1 MNRLAFTMLV
11 ASTFIAFS
19 FSAVAEPRHGLAMH
33 GETKYGPDFKHF
45 DYVNP
50 NAPKG
55 GDVKLATTGS
65 FDSFNGFIIKGEAA
79 AGIGG
84 IYDTLLVSSADE
96 AFTEYGL
103 LAETVETPQDRSWV
117 QFVLRKEAR
126 WHDGKPITADDVI
139 WTFNT
144 LIEKGQPFYRFYYGS
159 IERAEKIDERTVKFT
174 FKPGENRE
182 LPLIMGQIAVLPKHY
197 WQDRDFSKTTLK
209 PPLGSGAYKIDSFE
223 PGRFVKYKR
232 VANYWGRNLPVN
244 VGKDNFDTMRYDYYR
259 DATVQVEAF
268 KAGEFDYRSE
278 NASKSWA
285 TAYDFPALDKG
296 LVIKEE
302 IKHNRGSG
310 MQGYIY
316 NTRRVLFSDPKVRQA
331 LAYAFDFE
339 WSNRNLFYSQY
350 KRTRSYF
357 DNSELTAKGLPG
369 ADELAI
375 LTPYRGRIP
384 DEIFTAEYNP
394 PRTKGDGR
402 IRTNLKAGDA
412 LLKEA
417 GWIIK
422 DKKRVHSETGQV
434 LVFEIMLV
442 SPALERVTLPMI
454 KNLERLGV
462 KARVRTVDTAQYL
475 RRLETFDF
483 DVITF
488 VFGQSL
494 SPGNEQRGYWGG
506 EAAGQ
511 NGSRNFIGI
520 KDPVID
526 ELIEK
531 LIAAPD
537 RKSLI
542 AHTRALDRVLQWG
555 HYVIPHWH
563 LDYDRLV
570 FWNKFQRPE
579 TTPLRGVQFS
589 TWWVNT
595 QSADKTEQA
604 PKSLKAE

>member
-50 NAPKG
+50 NALKG

-302 IKHNRGSG
+302 IRHNRGAG

-384 DEIFTAEYNP
+384 DEVFTAEYNP

-434 LVFEIMLV
+434 LEFEIMLV
-442 SPALERVTLPMI
+442 SPTLERVTLPMI

-526 ELIEK
+526 ELVEK

-604 PKSLKAE
+604 QKSLKAE

>member
-232 VANYWGRNLPVN
+232 VADYWGRNLPVN

-434 LVFEIMLV
+434 LEFEIMLV
-442 SPALERVTLPMI
+442 SPTLERVTLPMI

-488 VFGQSL
+488 GFGQSL

-604 PKSLKAE
+604 QKSLKAE

>member
-232 VANYWGRNLPVN
+232 VADYWGRNLPVN

-434 LVFEIMLV
+434 LEFEIMLV
-442 SPALERVTLPMI
+442 SPTLERVTLPMI

-526 ELIEK
+526 ELVEK

-604 PKSLKAE
+604 QKSLKAE

>member
-1 MNRLAFTMLV
+1 LNRLAFTMLV

-434 LVFEIMLV
+434 LEFEIMLV
-442 SPALERVTLPMI
+442 SPTLERVTLPMI

-526 ELIEK
+526 ELVEK

-604 PKSLKAE
+604 QKSLKAE

>member
-302 IKHNRGSG
+302 IRHNRGAG

-434 LVFEIMLV
+434 LEFEIMLV
-442 SPALERVTLPMI
+442 SPTLERVTLPMI

-526 ELIEK
+526 ELVEK

-604 PKSLKAE
+604 QKSLKAE